1 MAKKKIV
8 IETKYTAKGAD
19 DVEDAYEG
27 IADSANDAAK
37 ATEKVNTSMKES
49 KAATALAESGLGG
62 VINSFKALATNPIL
76 LVLTALVGAF
86 IFIKDAIAESEEAS
100 NALAQGFAFLEGIIQ
115 PLKDG
120 IVGGFMLIVDAVK
133 EPGKAWDAF
142 VTGFEASVNYVNDNI
157 LQPYLSTW
165 KIIGLGIYQEILKMR
180 LAWNEFTGDVEESD
194 EIQTQLDGVKEKI
207 DENVKIIK
215 DAAKTIATDVVDATK
230 AVVKAVGDYV
240 EATGKAADA
249 SLALKTREQE
259 LLKVRRQQ
267 EVDNANAIA
276 NIEKLKQLRDDESL
290 SFAERIEA
298 NKEIA
303 RVETERVRQAT
314 NLANA
319 ELQLIKD
326 NIAAKGASTELLDA
340 QKEKEIELAD
350 LKAENAGIETEQI
363 VNANGLKRDQFQQE
377 VDRVDRQ
384 LELDAIGEE
393 SAVKLAQAKITAEEA
408 KIAEMIRLGIVEKG
422 VVDAQNHALLLAK
435 KELIKAEQDADK
447 TAAEKKAEQDIL
459 DDDKAKTARQKE
471 FDDTKDAADALI
483 DLADALSTAISSTK
497 LDAIDSE
504 QAALDKALE
513 DGLISEEEYNKE
525 TEKLAKEAAK
535 IERNAALVK
544 IAVDTAMAIS
554 SLVAASSANP
564 TNAVTFGAAGAIQ
577 FAAGIVGI
585 AANIASAAALLKAPA
600 PSASVGGGASAPSA
614 PTTAQ
619 TAPDLGFQGR
629 SAGAEQFGS
638 QIIRA
643 YVSETDITTSQ
654 QTASNIQQLSQIS

>member
-564 TNAVTFGAAGAIQ
+564 TNAVTFGAAGAPGQ
-577 FAAGIVGI
+577 C
-585 AANIASAAALLKAPA
+585 L
-600 PSASVGGGASAPSA
+600 GGG
-614 PTTAQ
+614 
-619 TAPDLGFQGR
+619 
-629 SAGAEQFGS
+629 
-638 QIIRA
+638 
-643 YVSETDITTSQ
+643 
-654 QTASNIQQLSQIS
+654 